1 MKRKDL
7 IFLTTY
13 FVLLGLYLR
22 DLMIYEAFR
31 ELVSFSSISQFI
43 SLALLALIV
52 LYFALNRQTLSH
64 KNNASIK
71 VLSGFIIVSYI
82 ITLCWSISIPLGSHS
97 TYIRIILPLFVLFF
111 SYSIVQRQE
120 NLKAFFI
127 LSFILLILMLAT
139 YFEYFQEVL
148 LFIVK
153 DETVSNSSYFLL
165 YLLPI
170 LLCTKKKLIT
180 IGAFVAVFIAVAMS
194 AKRGGTIAF
203 LAGLIIYLIINHAL
217 LKDEKNKL
225 LKFWGV
231 IILVLLIVNTFIGTI
246 LDGDF
251 LIVNRLMEISDTGG
265 SGRDKV
271 WEKTLEM
278 IAESDFPY
286 FIMGHGYNQVVKD
299 SPLKLS
305 AHNDFLEIIY
315 DYGIPVFFVYILFQI
330 QMIKQIFK
338 MIKESS
344 QYAAPLAFSYA
355 TFLVN
360 SMVSHIFIYPQY
372 FIIYTFVWGS
382 ILGLYHRESKIN
394 SVEH

>member
-1 MKRKDL
+1 
-7 IFLTTY
+7 
-13 FVLLGLYLR
+13 
-22 DLMIYEAFR
+22 MIYEIFR
-31 ELVSFSSISQFI
+31 ELMSFSSISQFI
-43 SLALLALIV
+43 SLALLVLIV
-52 LYFALNRQTLSH
+52 LYFALNRKILSH
-64 KNNASIK
+64 KKNATIK
-71 VLSGFIIVSYI
+71 VLSCFIIVSYI
-82 ITLCWSISIPLGSHS
+82 ITLCWSMSMPLGSLS

-111 SYSIVQRQE
+111 SYSIIQHQD

-127 LSFILLILMLAT
+127 LSTILLILMLST
-139 YFEYFQEVL
+139 YFEYFQKIL

-165 YLLPI
+165 YLLPV

-180 IGAFVAVFIAVAMS
+180 IGSFIAVFIAIAMS

-203 LAGLIIYLIINHAL
+203 LAGLLIYLIINHVL
-217 LKDEKNKL
+217 LKEKNNKL
-225 LKFWGV
+225 VKLGGLII
-231 IILVLLIVNTFIGTI
+231 IILLFLNTFIEII
-246 LDGDF
+246 LDDDI
-251 LIVNRLMEISDTGG
+251 LIINRLMEISDTGG

-286 FIMGHGYNQVVKD
+286 FIMGHGYNQVVQD

-315 DYGIPVFFVYILFQI
+315 DFGIPVFFVYILFQI

>member
-1 MKRKDL
+1 MITETLGDL
-7 IFLTTY
+7 VNYSSKSHILTAALLICTCGFLFMQKQKFRITY
-13 FVLLGLYLR
+13 S
-22 DLMIYEAFR
+22 I
-31 ELVSFSSISQFI
+31 SSI
-43 SLALLALIV
+43 L
-52 LYFALNRQTLSH
+52 TL
-64 KNNASIK
+64 KRI
-71 VLSGFIIVSYI
+71 IIV
-82 ITLCWSISIPLGSHS
+82 TCLISFAWAFFEPFGSLS
-97 TYIRIILPLFVLFF
+97 TYIKLILPLFVLLFA
-111 SYSIVQRQE
+111 YSIVFQIKE
-120 NLKAFFI
+120 LKIFYI
-127 LSFILLILMLAT
+127 LNVVLLGILLIT
-139 YFEYFQEVL
+139 YFQYYQVVLMMSTREQEVA
-148 LFIVK
+148 
-153 DETVSNSSYFLL
+153 NSSYFLL

-180 IGAFVAVFIAVAMS
+180 IGAFVTVFIAVAMS

-203 LAGLIIYLIINHAL
+203 LAGLLIYLSINHAL
-217 LKDEKNKL
+217 LKNEKNKL
-225 LKFWGV
+225 LKLGGL

-286 FIMGHGYNQVVKD
+286 FIMGHGYNQVVQD

-315 DYGIPVFFVYILFQI
+315 DFGIPVFCFYILFQI

-338 MIKESS
+338 MMKESS
-344 QYAAPLAFSYA
+344 LYAAPFAFSYV